1 MWISIPFAVGQGPSS
16 SHPGQGAA
24 TLILVGM
31 ILQAIQVAVLFGLGL
46 FFVSVPV
53 LGQIALVLGGIGLV
67 WLVLVYV
74 FSYLPTAKHNYS
86 AARTPTLVFAI
97 LSILTIGLLSGFLY
111 IVAFSELGDPRTKG
125 YRTEPW
131 RAPTPIRAESKI
143 CPICGRSNPLSS
155 LFCQTCG
162 IRLG

>member
-1 MWISIPFAVGQGPSS
+1 
-16 SHPGQGAA
+16 
-24 TLILVGM
+24 M
-31 ILQAIQVAVLFGLGL
+31 ILQAIQVAILFGLGL

-67 WLVLVYV
+67 WLVLVYL
-74 FSYLPTAKHNYS
+74 FSYLPTSKHNYS

-125 YRTEPW
+125 NRTEPW
-131 RAPTPIRAESKI
+131 RAPTPIRAEAKI

-162 IRLG
+162 FRLG